1 MDDVLEKVKK
11 QCYESVQVPFAQILI
26 VFIELE
32 WRKRREI
39 QEKKVKSIIG
49 KFKPGRAR
57 KQFQNAIPKS
67 FKDVKKNQVV
77 NHLLSRLIEQ
87 KGVTY
92 YYVKL
97 RN

>member
-1 MDDVLEKVKK
+1 MLRIGTSAICTDGTSAICTDIDRVHRIRMEYTKRNSGKK
-11 QCYESVQVPFAQILI
+11 I
-26 VFIELE
+26 
-32 WRKRREI
+32 
-39 QEKKVKSIIG
+39 KSIIV
-49 KFKPGRAR
+49 KFKPWRTR